1 MVQLAAQHTAPVAF
15 VTPAGETF
23 DFERDPIV
31 VVQTAVPTAK
41 ATRNAK
47 LLLVLLIGA
56 LLFTV
61 PATVHGSSAGDASTA
76 QVAAS
81 R

>member
-1 MVQLAAQHTAPVAF
+1 MVQLAAQHIAPVAF
-15 VTPAGETF
+15 VTSAGETF
-23 DFERDPIV
+23 DFEREPVV

-47 LLLVLLIGA
+47 LLLVLLVGA

-61 PATVHGSSAGDASTA
+61 PATVHGSTPSDASTT